1 MVFLSTTKAF
11 MIFPKI
17 MFRKDER
24 ETIER
29 LLQKGISKRKAE
41 EDLFKMFS
49 YFVREG
55 ARKYS
60 LSEDEALDA
69 YSDTILVAIEKV
81 SNSSFKAE
89 SSLKTYVFQ
98 IYHNKCVDLIRKKT
112 TNKNSVHH
120 TISISDQLI
129 QIPDAAKPIIQQMME
144 KSNWELLK
152 NMLNE
157 IGGNCKQ
164 ILLLFADGYS
174 DKAIAI
180 ELSYKTADVVK
191 TSRLRCVE
199 KLRQLYKTRNSD

>member
-1 MVFLSTTKAF
+1 

-24 ETIER
+24 EIIER

-69 YSDTILVAIEKV
+69 YSDTILVAIEKI

-98 IYHNKCVDLIRKKT
+98 IYQNKCVDLIRKKT

-129 QIPDAAKPIIQQMME
+129 QIPDAAKPVIQQMME
-144 KSNWELLK
+144 KSNWELLR

-164 ILLLFADGYS
+164 LLLLFADGNS

-199 KLRQLYKTRNSD
+199 KLRQLYKTGNSD